1 MNPAIEFDG
10 RLVPRVGFGTMRLTG
25 LGVAGP
31 PPDLAEAR
39 RVLRRAIELGV
50 RVFDTAWYYGPD
62 VPNQLLAEAVRESH
76 QDVVVATKLGWN
88 FGSRGVASAHTREQL
103 RAAMQRDLRLL
114 AGVPIAITH
123 LRWTSDPAVS
133 EPFRRALAAMV
144 EMRDEGSC
152 RHVGLSNVGRAQ
164 LEYALSQT
172 PIGSVSN
179 SFSVADQ
186 GDAEI
191 VELTASEGIAY
202 LPWLPLR
209 AGNPRPDGRALSL
222 GREPRLLRHQRRD
235 HRRPASRPW
244 TDPGLKPETWHRD
257 PRPAAIPRRLT
268 MNASSYGRYGQ
279 WTHPGR
285 VDYAFSRWT
294 LPPGLG
300 RAPDRITSSWRLDA
314 YRAPALCR

>member
-1 MNPAIEFDG
+1 
-10 RLVPRVGFGTMRLTG
+10 
-25 LGVAGP
+25 
-31 PPDLAEAR
+31 
-39 RVLRRAIELGV
+39 
-50 RVFDTAWYYGPD
+50 
-62 VPNQLLAEAVRESH
+62 
-76 QDVVVATKLGWN
+76 
-88 FGSRGVASAHTREQL
+88 
-103 RAAMQRDLRLL
+103 MQRDLRLL

-209 AGNPRPDGRALSL
+209 AGNPRQTDVLCRWGESL
-222 GREPRLLRHQRRD
+222 GCSQAQVALAWLLH
-235 HRRPASRPW
+235 
-244 TDPGLKPETWHRD
+244 
-257 PRPAAIPRRLT
+257 
-268 MNASSYGRYGQ
+268 
-279 WTHPGR
+279 
-285 VDYAFSRWT
+285 
-294 LPPGLG
+294 
-300 RAPDRITSSWRLDA
+300 RAPNLVPIPGTSSVTHLEENVAAAAVVLPDEAVEELETMRTKGA
-314 YRAPALCR
+314 TQ